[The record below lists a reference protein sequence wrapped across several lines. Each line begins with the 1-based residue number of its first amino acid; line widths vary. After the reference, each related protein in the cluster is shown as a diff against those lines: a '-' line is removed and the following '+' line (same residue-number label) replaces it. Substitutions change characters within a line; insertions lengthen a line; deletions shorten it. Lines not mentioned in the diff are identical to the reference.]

1 MPTTLTPD
9 AAAALDGPDWLSERR
24 ALAAARAAETAP
36 PSPSEEV
43 WRYSPVAELELDHH
57 HPAAQPEPGVP
68 AAVATMIEAV
78 AERSGLVVLRNGWLV
93 HAELSG
99 QAASAGVTVTPL
111 ADLTADEAP
120 SEPDA
125 VDLFGLL
132 STAHAPSPLLVDV
145 PAGVLLADPIVVVEW
160 VDEVDAAVF
169 TRVHVRLGDD
179 AEVRLLE
186 WQASADVSAL
196 AVPVTHLELGTAA
209 RLGHLTVQE
218 LGTRVWQIAA
228 SVSTVGPAASLTAA
242 HAGLGGH
249 YARCRT
255 DCRLEGRG
263 ASGTLLALYFGEGE
277 QTLDYRTFQEHVAPD
292 TSSELLYKGAVGG
305 TSRSVYSGLIRVG
318 KEARG
323 TNAFQTNRN
332 IKLSDGAWA
341 ESVPNLEIE
350 NNDVRC
356 SHASTV
362 GPIDDDQRFYLESRG
377 VPPRVAERL
386 VVAGFFDEVLQR
398 IPVRSMAPLLRG
410 AVDERLSRTDLAAG
424 EPGTDETMG
433 GAR

>member
-1 MPTTLTPD
+1 M
-9 AAAALDGPDWLSERR
+9 
-24 ALAAARAAETAP
+24 
-36 PSPSEEV
+36 
-43 WRYSPVAELELDHH
+43 
-57 HPAAQPEPGVP
+57 
-68 AAVATMIEAV
+68 
-78 AERSGLVVLRNGWLV
+78 
-93 HAELSG
+93 
-99 QAASAGVTVTPL
+99 
-111 ADLTADEAP
+111 
-120 SEPDA
+120 
-125 VDLFGLL
+125 
-132 STAHAPSPLLVDV
+132 LVDV
-145 PAGVLLADPIVVVEW
+145 PAGVVLAEPIVVVEW

-169 TRVHVRLGDD
+169 TRVHVRLGAD
-179 AEVRLLE
+179 AEVRVLE
-186 WQASADVSAL
+186 WQASADVPAL
-196 AVPVTHLELGTAA
+196 TVPVTHLELGAAA
-209 RLGHLTVQE
+209 RLGHLTVQA
-218 LGTRVWQIAA
+218 LGTRVWQIAEA
-228 SVSTVGPAASLTAA
+228 VSTVGPAAALTAA
-242 HAGLGGH
+242 HAGLGGD

-263 ASGTLLALYFGEGE
+263 ASGTLLALYFGEGT
-277 QTLDYRTFQEHVAPD
+277 QTLDYRTFQEHIAPD

-318 KEARG
+318 KDARG

-332 IKLSDGAWA
+332 IKLSDHAWA

-398 IPVRSMAPLLRG
+398 LPVRSMAPVLRR
-410 AVDERLSRTDLAAG
+410 ALDERLSRTDLAAG
-424 EPGTDETMG
+424 EPGTDETTG